1 MNDILKKIYA
11 AKAIVLAHDEAREPL
26 ASLRERAER
35 RRSERRS
42 FKAALASARGP
53 ALIAEIKRASPSAG
67 MIAEHM
73 DPATVAA
80 AYAAAGADAISVL
93 TESEHFLGELAYL
106 DIARAHAPMPIL
118 RKDFLSTP
126 YQIVQAAAHG
136 ADAVLAIVAGLD
148 DAQLKALLAEAERY
162 DLDVLVEV
170 HDHPELDR
178 AIALGAGILG
188 INNRNLRTFVTDLA
202 VSETLLAVL
211 APGTLV
217 ISESGIRDLA
227 DCTRLA
233 AAGAR
238 GFLIGETLMRGGP
251 ELIHRIKALPVPA

>member
-1 MNDILKKIYA
+1 MNDILRKIYA
-11 AKAIVLAHDEAREPL
+11 AKAVVLAQDEAREPID
-26 ASLRERAER
+26 ALRERAEQR
-35 RRSERRS
+35 RETRRS
-42 FKAALASARGP
+42 FRGALESARGP

-67 MIAEHM
+67 MISAGM
-73 DPATVAA
+73 DPAMVAA
-80 AYAAAGADAISVL
+80 DYARAGADAISVL
-93 TESEHFLGELAYL
+93 TETEHFLGDLAYL
-106 DIARAHAPMPIL
+106 DVARAHANVPIL
-118 RKDFLSTP
+118 RKDFLTAP
-126 YQIVQAAAHG
+126 YEVVQAAAYG

-148 DAQLKALLAEAERY
+148 DRQLLAMLAEAERY
-162 DLDVLVEV
+162 EIDVLVEV
-170 HDHPELDR
+170 HDEPELER
-178 AIALGAGILG
+178 ALALGAGILG

-202 VSETLLAVL
+202 VSEMLLAVL